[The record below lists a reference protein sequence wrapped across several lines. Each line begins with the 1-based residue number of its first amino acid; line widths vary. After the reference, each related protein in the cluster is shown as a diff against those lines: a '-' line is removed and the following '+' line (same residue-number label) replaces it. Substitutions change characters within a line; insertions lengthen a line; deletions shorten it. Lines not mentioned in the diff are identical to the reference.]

1 MHAVTTTHTRVRNLV
16 LSALMLAVAYVLPF
30 FTGNIPQIGSMLLP
44 MHLPTLLC
52 GFLCGG
58 PWGAAVGFLAP
69 LLRSFYVGM
78 PKLYPTAVAM
88 AVEMAVY
95 GLVAGVLYRR
105 LPGKGLGRIYVS
117 LVAAMLSGRVV
128 WGITMALITLTAGST
143 FPMSA
148 FVAGAFANAVPG
160 IILQLVAIP
169 AIVFALERAAL
180 ISRT

>member
-1 MHAVTTTHTRVRNLV
+1 
-16 LSALMLAVAYVLPF
+16 
-30 FTGNIPQIGSMLLP
+30 
-44 MHLPTLLC
+44 
-52 GFLCGG
+52 
-58 PWGAAVGFLAP
+58 
-69 LLRSFYVGM
+69 
-78 PKLYPTAVAM
+78 M

-169 AIVFALERAAL
+169 AIVFALERAGL